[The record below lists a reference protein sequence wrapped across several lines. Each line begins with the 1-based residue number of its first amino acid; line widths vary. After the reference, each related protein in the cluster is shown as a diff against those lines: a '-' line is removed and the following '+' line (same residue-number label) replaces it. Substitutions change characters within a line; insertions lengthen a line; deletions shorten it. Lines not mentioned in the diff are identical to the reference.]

1 MRANPKLWLLAAT
14 AVVVSGC
21 GGDPEGSA
29 AAQGDAAQDLGFATA
44 ALTGPSVI
52 YADALA
58 SGWSDASRVAHDLAN
73 QSPVAAGTRSISVTF
88 RPRSALYLRGTG
100 VATAGLAYLDLHVN
114 GGANAAPAIS
124 AFVTVSGAARRSVSI
139 APYCA
144 GGIRANAWTRCLLP
158 LSALG
163 AAGARID
170 GVTLAERAGR
180 TLSTMY
186 FDEIQLTA
194 ATVSIPA
201 APGGLTSTAGTAS
214 VSLAWNAVA
223 DATGYNVYRAASQAG
238 PYEKLTA
245 SPVTTTSYLDA
256 SVASDATYWYTAA
269 AVNAAGEGA
278 RSTAVSATVPATN
291 PDPGPTCSAGAD
303 ACAFLSAH
311 NSTRTAATPTP
322 SPALPSMSWSDGAAA
337 AADAWARQCTWA
349 HDPKLRTL
357 GYGQNLFASTSAPT
371 PAAVVTNWASEA
383 ANYDYASNTCAA
395 GKVCGHYTQV
405 VWRTSVGLGCSMVR
419 CNTGSPFGSFNG
431 GVWWNVACDYAP
443 PGNWIGQRPY

>member
-1 MRANPKLWLLAAT
+1 MSVNSKVCVLAAT

-21 GGDPEGSA
+21 GGDLEGN
-29 AAQGDAAQDLGFATA
+29 AAQADAAQDLGTA
-44 ALTGPSVI
+44 ASALTGPSVI

-58 SGWSDASRVAHDLAN
+58 SGWSDASRVARDLAN

-88 RPRSALYLRGTG
+88 RPRSALYLRGSG
-100 VATAGLAYLDLHVN
+100 VSTAGLAYLDFQVN

-139 APYCA
+139 APYCS
-144 GGIRANAWTRCLLP
+144 GGIKANAWTRCLLP
-158 LSALG
+158 FSALG
-163 AAGARID
+163 AAGAPID
-170 GVTLAERAGR
+170 GVILAERAGR

-194 ATVSIPA
+194 AAVSIPA
-201 APGGLTSTAGTAS
+201 APGGLMATAGTAS
-214 VSLAWNAVA
+214 VSLAWNAVTG
-223 DATGYNVYRAASQAG
+223 ATGYNVYRATSQAG
-238 PYEKLTA
+238 SYEKLTT
-245 SPVTTTSYLDA
+245 SPVTTTSYLDG
-256 SVASDATYWYTAA
+256 SVAVGATYWYAAA

-278 RSTAVSATVPATN
+278 SSAAVSATVPATN
-291 PDPGPTCSAGAD
+291 PDPSPTCSAGAD

-311 NSTRTAATPTP
+311 NAVRAAATPTP
-322 SPALPSMSWSDGAAA
+322 NPALPSISWSDSAAA
-337 AADAWARQCTWA
+337 VADAWVRQCTWA
-349 HDPKLRTL
+349 HDPKLGTL

-371 PAAVVTNWASEA
+371 PGAVVTNWASED

-405 VWRTSVGLGCSMVR
+405 VWRTSIDLGCSIVR
-419 CNTGSPFGSFNG
+419 CTTGSPFGSFNG

-443 PGNWIGQRPY
+443 PGNWSGQRPY